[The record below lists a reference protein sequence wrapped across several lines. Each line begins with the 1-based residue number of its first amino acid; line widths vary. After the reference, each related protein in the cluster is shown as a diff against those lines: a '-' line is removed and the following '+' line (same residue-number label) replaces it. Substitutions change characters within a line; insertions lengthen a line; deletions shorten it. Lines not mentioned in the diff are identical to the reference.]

1 MIDAG
6 TKTIPM
12 PTALIAQFIEEKMH
26 QFGFTDDDII
36 TKIELVGLPKTI
48 MVKVKS
54 KKEKEVQVI
63 THDGKN

>member
-12 PTALIAQFIEEKMH
+12 STALIAQFIEEKIE
-26 QFGFTDDDII
+26 QFGFKAEDII

-48 MVKVKS
+48 LVKVKS

-63 THDGKN
+63 THDGQS